1 MIIDSHAH
9 IGEMLNFKLSET
21 VLLDSMERYAID
33 FCLVSNV
40 ESSEVDH
47 EQVLIPSCSQHSQ
60 LKSNERVLKFVKQ
73 HPNRLGAL
81 IWVKPLLEAV
91 DASLE
96 ALIEENRAVIYG
108 LKVHPYHSRVAF
120 DDKRMIP
127 YFELARK
134 YQLPIVTHT
143 ANDQYSTPLHVY
155 EVAKR
160 YPDLNFV
167 MVHLGLGTDHELA
180 IKLISKL
187 PNLYGDT
194 TWVNAK
200 DTLKAIKVCGV
211 DKIMFGSDN
220 PIDGLETLGKR
231 IYQDYF
237 YDLKNSLSHT
247 DYEKLMGLNAKQ
259 IFKIKSF

>member
-9 IGEMLNFKLSET
+9 LGEMLNFKMPGE
-21 VLLDSMERYAID
+21 VLLESMQKYGID
-33 FCLVSNV
+33 FTLLSNV

-47 EQVLIPSCSQHSQ
+47 EQVLIPSQNQHSQ
-60 LKSNERVLKFVKQ
+60 LESNETLINFVKQ
-73 HPNRLGAL
+73 YPKQLGAL
-81 IWVKPLLEAV
+81 IWVKPLLEEV
-91 DASLE
+91 NKELFV
-96 ALIEENRAVIYG
+96 LIEENRQLIYG

-120 DDKRMIP
+120 NDKRMFP

-134 YQLPIVTHT
+134 FKLPIVTHT
-143 ANDQYSTPLHVY
+143 AGDEYSTPQHVY
-155 EVAKR
+155 EMAIK

-180 IKLISKL
+180 INLIRKL

-194 TWVNAK
+194 TWVSMEHA
-200 DTLKAIKVCGV
+200 LKAIQQCGI

-220 PIDGLETLGKR
+220 PIDGVDTLNKD

-237 YDLKNSLSHT
+237 HTIKQHLSLE
-247 DYEKLMGLNAKQ
+247 DYHKLMGETAKKIFNVVNA
-259 IFKIKSF
+259 